1 MDYLRTGNPVHDPDL
16 DTDTDPEQ
24 ITGYT
29 ACDDRQALEDLL
41 FAYYYV
47 GRIRNETNH
56 AAENVEEADT
66 LFPDEKD
73 VSTKLIHIQESII
86 YFIQAYDKVAGI
98 VSSKDVSTVR
108 ITVKDVKAAARRID
122 RERRDSKR

>member
-1 MDYLRTGNPVHDPDL
+1 MIRIL

-41 FAYYYV
+41 FAYYHV

-73 VSTKLIHIQESII
+73 VSLKLIHIQESIM
-86 YFIQAYDKVAGI
+86 YFIQAFDKVTEL
-98 VSSKDVSTVR
+98 VRDKDVSPVR
-108 ITVKDVKAAARRID
+108 ITVKDVKAAARRI
-122 RERRDSKR
+122 EKEYRDSRR

>member
-41 FAYYYV
+41 FAYYHV

-73 VSTKLIHIQESII
+73 VSTKLIHIQESIK
-86 YFIQAYDKVAGI
+86 YFIQAYDKAAEL
-98 VSSKDVSTVR
+98 VSDKDASVVR
-108 ITVKDVKAAARRID
+108 ITVKEVKAAARRID
-122 RERRDSKR
+122 RELRDSKR